1 MSLNF
6 TGYRKMP
13 LYVYCSMLIA
23 TLKVKEENIEGS
35 AQLIQPMGNFFPTY
49 LNFLNQF
56 IEHIP

>member
-13 LYVYCSMLIA
+13 LYDYCSMLIA

-49 LNFLNQF
+49 LNFF
-56 IEHIP
+56 EPIH